1 MSRYG
6 LDIFYLKH
14 MFHLIHSDSYK
25 MNLYNLT
32 KEKVKEVGC
41 AMLSG
46 NENTT
51 CLSYRQ
57 W

>member
-1 MSRYG
+1 MEKIVQ
-6 LDIFYLKH
+6 DIFYLKH